1 MLSDKLNLKIYLS
14 LSLIEVS
21 KIDDFNVILL
31 IFLLN
36 KIYSMIFCLGN
47 VISSFLINNQTRS
60 L

>member
-21 KIDDFNVILL
+21 KIVDFNVILL

-47 VISSFLINNQTRS
+47 VISLFLINNQTRS

>member
-21 KIDDFNVILL
+21 KIVDFNVILL

-36 KIYSMIFCLGN
+36 KIYSMIFCLAN
-47 VISSFLINNQTRS
+47 VISLFLINNQTRS